1 LGDLKWLFE
10 ILVELPIEYGSRTVE
25 ARPCTSTMYI
35 CLTCLATFIIAIL
48 QVDGLSLQGTQFLWL
63 WVPIDELRIGER
75 TTVKVVIAEGI
86 EAYYVFT
93 PT

>member
-1 LGDLKWLFE
+1 MRELKWLIE

-25 ARPCTSTMYI
+25 AKPYTSTMYI
-35 CLTCLATFIIAIL
+35 CLTHLATFIIAIL
-48 QVDGLSLQGTQFLWL
+48 QVNGLSPQDTQFLWL
-63 WVPIDELRIGER
+63 WVPIDKLRIGER
-75 TTVKVVIAEGI
+75 TTVKVVTAEGI